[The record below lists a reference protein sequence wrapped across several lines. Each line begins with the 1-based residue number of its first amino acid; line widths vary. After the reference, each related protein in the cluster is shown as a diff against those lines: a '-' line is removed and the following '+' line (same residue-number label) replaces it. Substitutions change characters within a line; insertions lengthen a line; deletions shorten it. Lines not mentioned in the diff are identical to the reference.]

1 VNTARSGGTGGG
13 VSARVVVLL
22 TLAAFINYVDRGNL
36 AIAGPLLR
44 DQFALSN
51 AQLGLLL
58 SAFFWSYAPAQLPAG
73 WLAERLDARRVLAAG
88 LAVWSIATALTGL
101 ASGFAMLLI
110 LRVMLGLGESVMYPA
125 SFKILACEA
134 LEVERGRANGSMA
147 SGQQLGPAFG
157 TLVCGLLMAWFGW
170 RMVFVA
176 VGCASLLW
184 LWPWLRTPRTTVPAP
199 AQATHDSPPTRVL
212 LRSRELWGSCLGN
225 FGYAYAFYLVLS
237 WLPVYLV
244 KTHGLTMAQMA
255 PLGAGIFALS
265 AVASIL
271 TGWASDRWLKAGA
284 SSNRVRKTAVL
295 SGMVGLA
302 ACLNACAFAGPLGAL
317 TAMAGCGLCL
327 GVLLPAIWASA
338 QTLAGPGAAA
348 RWWGVQSFFANL
360 GGISAPVI
368 TGVVVDRTG
377 SFSAAFLLA
386 AGVALVGM
394 FAYGVI
400 VRRIE
405 TIDWHATDPRGLT
418 AALPDQG

>member
-1 VNTARSGGTGGG
+1 MNAARSGGSGAG
-13 VSARVVVLL
+13 VSARVVALL

-36 AIAGPLLR
+36 AIAGPLIR

-58 SAFFWSYAPAQLPAG
+58 SAFFWSYAPGQLPAG
-73 WLAERLDARRVLAAG
+73 WVAERFDARRVLAAG
-88 LAVWSIATALTGL
+88 LIVWSLATALTGL
-101 ASGFAMLLI
+101 ASGFTMLLV

-134 LEVERGRANGSMA
+134 VEVERGRTNGCMA
-147 SGQQLGPAFG
+147 AGQQSGPAVG
-157 TLVCGLLMAWFGW
+157 TLACGLLMAWFGW
-170 RMVFVA
+170 RMVFLA
-176 VGCASLLW
+176 AGCASLLW
-184 LWPWLRTPRTTVPAP
+184 LWPWLRTPRPTVRAP
-199 AQATHDSPPTRVL
+199 AQAAPDGPPTRAL

-225 FGYAYAFYLVLS
+225 LGYAYAFYLVLS

-244 KTHGLTMAQMA
+244 KTHGLTLAQMA

-265 AVASIL
+265 AVTAVL
-271 TGWASDRWLKAGA
+271 TGWASDRWLKVGA
-284 SSNRVRKTAVL
+284 SSNRVRKTALL
-295 SGMVGLA
+295 SGMLGLA
-302 ACLNACAFAGPLGAL
+302 ACLSACAFARPLGAL
-317 TAMAGCGLCL
+317 AAMAGCGLCL

-348 RWWGVQSFFANL
+348 RWWGVQNFFANL

-377 SFSAAFLLA
+377 SFGSAFLIAAALA
-386 AGVALVGM
+386 LLGV
-394 FAYGVI
+394 FAFGVL

-405 TIDWHATDPRGLT
+405 PVDWHTMDSGRLVPVLT
-418 AALPDQG
+418 RES